1 MDVVIPDYE
10 QDYQVMDGT
19 ILCIETSTDVCSAAV
34 YKDGGVALYRLSESG
49 SNHSQLLPR
58 YIDELTKECR
68 ERGYAIDA
76 VAVSGGPGSYTGLR
90 IGVSTAKGL
99 AYGLGV
105 PLVAVPTLE
114 ILCER
119 VLQTETIPA
128 GALLCPMMDAR
139 RMEVYT
145 ALYDTALREVTGV
158 HARVVEN
165 GDWLPDREVL
175 FFGNGAS
182 KCRGVMESDKVRA
195 VDGIQA
201 DARYMGRLAARYI
214 NEGKTADTAYFE
226 PFYLKEFV
234 AAPSHI
240 KGLE

>member
-1 MDVVIPDYE
+1 
-10 QDYQVMDGT
+10 MDGT

-34 YKDGGVALYRLSESG
+34 YKDGGVTLYRLSESG

-68 ERGYAIDA
+68 DRGYTIDA

-128 GALLCPMMDAR
+128 GALLCPMIDAR

-145 ALYDTALREVTGV
+145 ALYDSTLNEISDVCAQVVTDDG
-158 HARVVEN
+158 
-165 GDWLPDREVL
+165 WLPDKDIYY
-175 FFGNGAS
+175 FGNGAE
-182 KCRGVMESDKVRA
+182 KCTNILNAANMHYIG
-195 VDGIQA
+195 GIQA
-201 DARYMGRLAARYI
+201 DARFIGRLAAKYM
-214 NEGKTADTAYFE
+214 NEGKNADVAYFE

-240 KGLE
+240 KGL